1 MARFP
6 SSHPPIRLRVPIL
19 RDRARRASR
28 PLRSLATPA
37 TLALT
42 AVVLGGCISPAEMA
56 ARHRQA
62 CATYGFQPGTEAY
75 ANCLLMLDVGDYGYS
90 HHGHRAALMP
100 HPMGSSPTAQ
110 EPAPPR

>member
-1 MARFP
+1 M
-6 SSHPPIRLRVPIL
+6 L
-19 RDRARRASR
+19 RDGARRGWR

-42 AVVLGGCISPAEMA
+42 AAMLGGCISSAEMA
-56 ARHRQA
+56 ARHRQT
-62 CATYGFQPGTEAY
+62 CAAYGFQPGTEAY

-100 HPMGSSPTAQ
+100 HPMGSSPAAPA
-110 EPAPPR
+110 PAPPR